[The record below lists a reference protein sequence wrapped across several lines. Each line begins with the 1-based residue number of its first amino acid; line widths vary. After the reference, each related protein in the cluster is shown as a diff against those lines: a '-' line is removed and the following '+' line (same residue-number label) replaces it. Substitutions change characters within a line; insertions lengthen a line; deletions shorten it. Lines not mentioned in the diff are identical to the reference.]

1 MFIYSLPCG
10 VELDSLKRFHSLFQT
25 HTQKPSL
32 VVCLFLQ
39 HFIVTSFLTANTV
52 YFFFHRIGSDRPQGF
67 HQALYGSLCAL
78 QEEEWELFQY
88 RVDNSK

>member
-1 MFIYSLPCG
+1 MLIPTALHYYIFSRRQQSL
-10 VELDSLKRFHSLFQT
+10 LFF
-25 HTQKPSL
+25 P
-32 VVCLFLQ
+32 
-39 HFIVTSFLTANTV
+39 
-52 YFFFHRIGSDRPQGF
+52 RIGSDELQGF

>member
-1 MFIYSLPCG
+1 MLIPTALHYYIFSRRQQSL
-10 VELDSLKRFHSLFQT
+10 L
-25 HTQKPSL
+25 
-32 VVCLFLQ
+32 
-39 HFIVTSFLTANTV
+39 
-52 YFFFHRIGSDRPQGF
+52 FFHRIGSDELQGF

>member
-1 MFIYSLPCG
+1 MLICTALHCYIFFHRQRSL
-10 VELDSLKRFHSLFQT
+10 LF
-25 HTQKPSL
+25 
-32 VVCLFLQ
+32 V
-39 HFIVTSFLTANTV
+39 
-52 YFFFHRIGSDRPQGF
+52 HRIGSDSPQGF

>member
-1 MFIYSLPCG
+1 MVIYSLPCG
-10 VELDSLKRFHSLFQT
+10 VELDSPKGFQSLFQT
-25 HTQKPSL
+25 HSKTVTCGMLIPTALHCYIFSHRQLSL
-32 VVCLFLQ
+32 L
-39 HFIVTSFLTANTV
+39 
-52 YFFFHRIGSDRPQGF
+52 FFHRIGSDRPQGF